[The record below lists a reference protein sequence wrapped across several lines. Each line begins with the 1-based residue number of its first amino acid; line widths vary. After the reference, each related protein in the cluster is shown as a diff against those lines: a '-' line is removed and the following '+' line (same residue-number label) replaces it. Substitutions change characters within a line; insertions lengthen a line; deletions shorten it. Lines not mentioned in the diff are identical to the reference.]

1 MGWLLG
7 AVAVGSFV
15 VSAVSQGLDLLSGKK
30 AQEEENKRYQRELYN
45 TATSWRQT
53 AASID
58 AQAETF
64 GHQAEDAGEQAELY
78 YDNAENKL
86 DTGTDIYKQAAQSYD
101 VKKTGLSANMGA
113 TTAAVGRSSMEFQGS
128 GDRLLIENARQMTR
142 DLTVLRNITSSKW
155 DAMMG
160 QRNTD
165 ILSGENSLTTQS
177 NLLESQAT
185 YEGRADEYIGS
196 AVDLENEADDVDT
209 SISWGEYL
217 F

>member
-1 MGWLLG
+1 MGGLIAIG
-7 AVAVGSFV
+7 VVGLV
-15 VSAVSQGLDLLSGKK
+15 LSAVSTGVNLLTGRK

-185 YEGRADEYIGS
+185 YEGRADEYISS

-209 SISWGEYL
+209 SVSWGDYL

>member
-1 MGWLLG
+1 MGWLIG
-7 AVAVGSFV
+7 IGVGTLV
-15 VSAVSQGLDLLSGKK
+15 VSVIDKTLGLLTGRK

-185 YEGRADEYIGS
+185 YEGRADEYISS

-209 SISWGEYL
+209 NISWGEYL

>member
-1 MGWLLG
+1 MGWLIGIGVASLAVKVVGDTLG
-7 AVAVGSFV
+7 
-15 VSAVSQGLDLLSGKK
+15 LITGKK

-101 VKKTGLSANMGA
+101 VKKTGMSANMGA

-128 GDRLLIENARQMTR
+128 ADRLLIENARQMTR

-185 YEGRADEYIGS
+185 YEGRADEYISS

-209 SISWGEYL
+209 SVSWGEYL

>member
-1 MGWLLG
+1 MGWLIGIGVASLAVKVVGDTLG
-7 AVAVGSFV
+7 
-15 VSAVSQGLDLLSGKK
+15 LITGKK

-142 DLTVLRNITSSKW
+142 DLTVLRNLTSSKW